1 MSVHAMCLSLIR
13 QKCNIWFFCWFASKC
28 NFNIFFQIC
37 VCASIHYCPRS
48 LWISDGCD
56 GFTIFLSTIFF
67 FRGNGNLFWTMMYE
81 YLWIYLQL
89 YTPFEVP
96 CLLVYMNWKSNWKY
110 IVYNNK
116 VILNAY
122 ICFYMCIFI
131 GFLFNIHKLC
141 YTGFFPARDIWAN
154 TEYI

>member
-1 MSVHAMCLSLIR
+1 MRYAYVWYGRNVIYFFVDLHQNAILIY
-13 QKCNIWFFCWFASKC
+13 
-28 NFNIFFQIC
+28 FFQIC

-56 GFTIFLSTIFF
+56 GFTIFLSLCTIFF
-67 FRGNGNLFWTMMYE
+67 FRWNGNLFWTMMYE

-116 VILNAY
+116 AILNAY
-122 ICFYMCIFI
+122 MLIYAHIYMHI
-131 GFLFNIHKLC
+131 
-141 YTGFFPARDIWAN
+141 
-154 TEYI
+154 